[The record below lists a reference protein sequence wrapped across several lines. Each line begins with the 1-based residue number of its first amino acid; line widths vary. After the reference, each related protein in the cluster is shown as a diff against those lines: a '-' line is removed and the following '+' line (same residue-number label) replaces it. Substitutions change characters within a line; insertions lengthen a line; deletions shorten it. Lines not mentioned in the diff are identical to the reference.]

1 MSKRIIIYVS
11 EQAEV
16 IDMTEFLENTLNIVK
31 DEVWNVNEAILFA
44 IIIVVGLI
52 VLVLIKNV
60 VGEFFRKY
68 GPGRKK
74 TIFSHRKNQYKTRIA
89 KGKKKNY

>member
-1 MSKRIIIYVS
+1 MS
-11 EQAEV
+11 EQVEV
-16 IDMTEFLENTLNIVK
+16 IDMTEFLENTLNIIK
-31 DEVWNVNEAILFA
+31 DGVWNVNEAILFA
-44 IIIVVGLI
+44 IIIVSGLI
-52 VLVLIKNV
+52 VLILIKNATSKFL
-60 VGEFFRKY
+60 ERY